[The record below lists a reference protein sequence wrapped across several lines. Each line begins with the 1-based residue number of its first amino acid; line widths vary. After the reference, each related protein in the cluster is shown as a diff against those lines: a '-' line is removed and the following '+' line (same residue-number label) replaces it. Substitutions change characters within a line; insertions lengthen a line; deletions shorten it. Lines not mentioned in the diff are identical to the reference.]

1 MDFHPLNEPRLIIH
15 LTGEVEIGLSDGVQR
30 IPSSSDGPFQRITL
44 YTGVGVSLD
53 GRVQD
58 LVGQDNLEQFV
69 SREPTLEEAYISILN

>member
-1 MDFHPLNEPRLIIH
+1 MNVAEAIIRAPRKGL
-15 LTGEVEIGLSDGVQR
+15 VEELGRLAGVQR
-30 IPSSSDGPFQRITL
+30 IASSSDGPFQRITL